1 MAKVFLD
8 PNDVSTVSD
17 NNVSV
22 FGTSGD
28 EVVKINQGVTGL
40 VVDQNVERVQL
51 PGESSEYKFLQA
63 GNQIKVYAAD
73 GTTLLATIPLQGDS
87 NGTQLTFVNG
97 TVDVKLAAGG
107 VMTFGGAT
115 VSNTTAGTLTATTID
130 TSLVTPDT
138 TPRFSVVAGASS
150 ATEGGNATFTVNL
163 TVGQGTLPAST
174 YTVDLALTGTGGAEL
189 GTDTG
194 AMVVSG
200 TGVTLSGSTLTFAP
214 GATSATI
221 TVPVTPDLAVETG
234 EGLSVAL
241 SNPGAGSA
249 LRSGQTTAATSLL
262 DPPIPEF
269 SIAAGAASAVENTSA
284 TFTISLSAA
293 QTLATSVDFTL
304 AGTGGATIGTDTGA
318 VVVSGTG
325 VTVSGSTVTFAP
337 GATTATITVP
347 VAFDTVAESGEGI
360 SVTLSNAVS
369 GTQVSGTASVA
380 NTALTDPPAPSF
392 TLTSDAA
399 GTPTQEGHA
408 ITFTVTP
415 SGVVTSDTTLTIN
428 LTGATVGS
436 ITSQASAAD
445 FNPNSTTLTFKA
457 GETAAKTTSVTVVSD
472 STSEGIEGYKA
483 SLLDS
488 GFNEKS
494 SITGTINDPVPSLTL
509 TQSTGSVDEDGTVVY
524 TVTSDITAPTGG
536 ITIPYTLSGT
546 TTAGTDFTGGSTG
559 TITIAAGATAG
570 SLSIRPTADNATEGS
585 ETIIVTLGTPN
596 NGTVSVGTVTTTVN
610 DTSKALDPTQ
620 FALAGAASVDEGSS
634 VTYTLTYG
642 SAATSD
648 MVVPYTLTGTATNA
662 TDYTGS
668 TATGNFTIK
677 TGSTS
682 ATVTLSTV
690 ADGLTEGAE
699 TVVMTLGTLPSGTT
713 AVTGKDA
720 VTTTI
725 NDTSVTVTGQ
735 TYSLT
740 TSVDNITG
748 TANNDTVYGTLSYA
762 SGVRSDATNTFN
774 VGDIINGG
782 AGNDTF
788 NITVSGTTTAA
799 SSYTAFNETMTPS
812 LTGVE
817 RVLVSNT
824 LSNLSS
830 GGTGSAVYHT
840 DLSLADSS
848 LTVLGTAASTDVN
861 TNTAF
866 DNVGKM
872 VDVEMRGRGDLAVN
886 FTSAV
891 TSGTGDALN
900 LTLNGV
906 GASGSNA
913 IFDTDNVETLNITS
927 STAANYLE
935 LGTDASTGWSEL
947 TKVNVSGSQTLDLN
961 LGTGASTVATV
972 SATGNTA
979 GVTVTGITADKF
991 TVTGGVG
998 NDTFNFSSGFN
1009 ASGTGSSILDNVAGG
1024 SGTDTLVIGSGSYA
1038 DGGFTNVSSVET
1050 LSLGSG
1056 TTVTLDAKAAAAG
1069 ITTVTESVSTG
1080 ALDTISLTISSG
1092 FTNALTVQLYGTGA
1106 TGNDTVLG
1114 GSANVN
1120 LTVKADAA
1128 VIGTGGGDLIQGAT
1142 GTGTTDTL
1150 ILTVQGTGT
1159 AVNLGTGFTNFETIT
1174 LAANSA
1180 SGITLTTDTAN
1191 VSSGKTLA
1199 IDGSALTNSSAN
1211 IVFTGTGET
1220 DGGKFNITGGAG
1232 NDTFYLGAGNDTVS
1246 GGTGNDSI
1254 DGSAGGNDSLAGGV
1268 GNDTFTMGSGLGSG
1282 DTIDGGD
1289 GTGDTLVVTASS
1301 VSSADFLNVSNVE
1314 ILQLNA
1320 STVTLTGSIPFTTFD
1335 LTNTGVTTLTLGAGY
1350 SAATT
1355 VNLGSGDSLINT
1367 AGVALTV
1374 NVTEANAGTTL
1385 AMTGGTGTDTV
1396 NITAGSG
1403 TSTISLATGAKID
1416 VINVVDGGDGTGAG
1430 ADLILSAAGYTST
1443 LKVDASGL
1451 DAGGTG
1457 AGLEGSLDET
1467 LNFTAS
1473 GATANVT
1480 VLGGGGADTII
1491 GGNANDSLDGGAGN
1505 DVLVSGTG
1513 FDNIAGGDGNDRIIF
1528 GLATG
1533 GSADGLFD
1541 GNDTVAGGSGT
1552 DTLVVTQGT
1561 GGIGDLAFLNVS
1573 GVEVLELGTGAGT
1586 VTLDSR
1592 AQTAGV
1598 ATVKLGD
1605 AATNYTVSAAGYTGA
1620 MTFDL
1625 NSNTGN
1631 VSLAGGTNN
1640 DVFVVTGTTVLGSGD
1655 SLVGGNGTDTIRLDN
1670 GLATGA
1676 SSDLTVTLGAG
1687 ASGIEAITVN
1697 DPGASG
1703 SGDVT
1708 INFSGYSATGTLTI
1722 DASALD
1728 ANSSGGT
1735 GLDEVL
1741 FLNASSLSASQVL
1754 SVTGGAGT
1762 DSITAGAG
1770 NDTISGGA
1778 GNDTITGGQGSD
1790 SLTGGAGNDVFAYS
1804 ALNQSYST
1812 TADTI
1817 SDFTLGS
1824 DTFDVSGGSFS
1835 KVAFAG
1841 NVSTYS
1847 NAGTVMANT
1856 AGQSSTLAVF
1866 VQDTKQLWIDWNQ
1879 DGVLQGGSDLLI
1891 SLPNAT
1897 GLSGAAFA
1905 SGGSAIV
1912 GTSAADNLV
1921 GTSADDI
1928 IFTMNTGAGTGSID
1942 TVNGGS
1948 GNDLLLLNQSTGSAG
1963 DYVVVTGV
1971 ETIKGGYGLDYIT
1984 LSTVGQTVTLT
1995 DANSTGMTVTGSTG
2009 ADTIIFGNS
2018 TGGQTITLVDQGGT
2032 WTASGSTGADTL
2044 LLGTGGGTSTGTI
2057 SGIESFSGSAGSDAL
2072 TIAATGSMTGINLG
2086 SGNDTLIVSFST
2098 GSLTAT
2104 GVGSAGTDTLLLTG
2118 TGNII
2123 TIDDFEVVSG
2133 TTGADTIVLGGTG
2146 GLSVTVTD
2154 NGNGFTLSGSTGA
2167 DTVIIGSGNSGTLTF
2182 ADTGGGFTASGS
2194 DSADT
2199 VVFTSSSAS
2208 SLVFNLGSGN
2218 DSLTVSGNLD
2228 TGSYTGGAGTD
2239 TLVLAGT
2246 GTAFTIDLVETVSG
2260 STGSDVILLGTT
2272 GNTVTL
2278 VDAGGT
2284 MAVSGNASGADILII
2299 SNSSSG
2305 TLLILADG
2313 TGMTVTGSDN
2323 SDTVAFTSSSAT
2335 GLVFSLGSGN
2345 DSLSFSGGADFA
2357 TFSGGSGTDTLVLVG
2372 TGNTIT
2378 IDSVETV
2385 TGSTGADTIL
2395 LASTGSDI
2403 VSLGGGTGS
2412 ITTTFSSWGSGDTI
2426 NLGSG
2431 LGADTLVFGTGFATG
2446 GIVSLSTTNFSA
2458 TGSDADVLNLDA
2470 IVTATGS
2477 ANVYLGAGGTGYN
2490 VSSGNGVADLNVSG
2504 SGYGVILVTSTGN
2517 TFGTGDIAAA
2527 TGGTGGDLF
2536 LNTGN
2541 SYVIALST
2549 GTGDATID
2557 LYYVNA
2563 GIDGTTGSYS
2573 NADIVKIDTVTL
2585 INGAVQDLT
2594 TANFVI

>member
-8 PNDVSTVSD
+8 PSDQNTVSD
-17 NNVSV
+17 NNTSV
-22 FGTSGD
+22 FGSSGT
-28 EVVKINQGVTGL
+28 EVVKVAQGVTSL
-40 VVDQNVERVQL
+40 SVDQNVERVQL
-51 PGESSEYKFLQA
+51 PGTSGDYKYLQT
-63 GNQIKVYAAD
+63 GNQIKVYATD
-73 GTTLLATIPLQGDS
+73 GTTLVATIPLQGDS
-87 NGTQLTFVNG
+87 DGTLLTFVDG
-97 TVDVKLAAGG
+97 TVSVKLAAGG
-107 VMTFGGAT
+107 VMSFGGAT
-115 VSNTTAGTLTATTID
+115 VSNTTAGALTPTTID
-130 TSLVTPDT
+130 PTLVTPDT
-138 TPRFSVVAGASS
+138 TPRFAVAAGAPS
-150 ATEGGNATFTVNL
+150 ATEGGNATFTVSL
-163 TVGQGTLPAST
+163 AVSQGSLPAST
-174 YTVDLALTGTGGAEL
+174 YTVDLALAGTGGAVL

-194 AMVVSG
+194 SMTVSG

-214 GATSATI
+214 GATTATI

-249 LRSGQTTAATSLL
+249 LRSGLTTAAVSLM

-293 QTLATSVDFTL
+293 QTLATSVDFSL
-304 AGTGGATIGTDTGA
+304 AGTGGAVVGTDTGA

-325 VTVSGSTVTFAP
+325 VTVSGSTITFAP
-337 GATTATITVP
+337 GATTATVTVP
-347 VAFDTVAESGEGI
+347 VTFDTTAETGEGI
-360 SVTLSNAVS
+360 SVSLSNPVS
-369 GTQVSGTASVA
+369 GTVVSSTASAA
-380 NTALTDPPAPSF
+380 NTALTDPPAPTF
-392 TLTSDAA
+392 TLTSNAA

-428 LTGATVGS
+428 LAGAQVGA
-436 ITSQASAAD
+436 ITSLASAAD

-457 GETAAKTTSVTVVSD
+457 GETAAKTASVTVVSD

-509 TQSTGSVDEDGTVVY
+509 TQSTGSVDEDATVVY
-524 TVTSDITAPTGG
+524 TVTSDIAAPTGG
-536 ITIPYTLSGT
+536 ITVPYTLSGT
-546 TTAGTDFTGGSTG
+546 ATPGTDFTNSASG
-559 TITIAAGATAG
+559 TITIAAGATTG
-570 SLSIRPTADNATEGS
+570 SLSIRPSADNATEGS

-642 SAATSD
+642 SAAATSD
-648 MVVPYTLTGTATNA
+648 LVVPYTVSGTATSG
-662 TDYTGS
+662 TDYTGVS
-668 TATGNFTIK
+668 ATGNFTIK

-690 ADGLTEGAE
+690 ADGLTEGSE

-725 NDTSVTVTGQ
+725 NDTSVTVVGQ

-740 TSVDNITG
+740 TNVDNITG

-762 SGVRSDATNTFN
+762 SGVRSDSTNTFN

-788 NITVSGTTTAA
+788 NITVSGTTTSA
-799 SSYTAFNETMTPS
+799 SSYTAFNETMTPA
-812 LTGVE
+812 LTAVE

-848 LTVLGTAASTDVN
+848 LTVVGTTASTDVN
-861 TNTAF
+861 SNTAF
-866 DNVGKM
+866 DNVGKL
-872 VDVEMRGRGDLAVN
+872 VDVEMRGRGDLTVN
-886 FTSAV
+886 FTSTV

-900 LTLNGV
+900 LTLNSV

-913 IFDTDNVETLNITS
+913 MFDTDNVETLNITS

-935 LGTDASTGWSEL
+935 LGTDASTGWAEL
-947 TKVNVSGSQTLDLN
+947 TKVNVSGSQTLVLD

-979 GVTVTGITADKF
+979 GVTVSGITADKF
-991 TVTGGVG
+991 TVTGGIG

-1009 ASGTGSSILDNVAGG
+1009 ASGTGSSILDNIAGG
-1024 SGTDTLVIGSGSYA
+1024 SGTDILVIGSGTYG
-1038 DGGFTNVSSVET
+1038 DGAFTNVSSVET

-1056 TTVTLDAKAAAAG
+1056 AVVTLDAKAAAAG
-1069 ITTVTESVSTG
+1069 ISTVAESDSSTG
-1080 ALDTISLTISSG
+1080 GANNTISLTVGSG

-1106 TGNDTVLG
+1106 ASSDSVYG

-1120 LTVKADAA
+1120 LTVKADAM
-1128 VIGTGGGDLIQGAT
+1128 VISTGGGDIIQGGT

-1150 ILTVQGTGT
+1150 ILTAQGT
-1159 AVNLGTGFTNFETIT
+1159 AVGTGSVVLGTGFTNFETIT
-1174 LAANSA
+1174 LAANGA

-1191 VSSGKTLA
+1191 VSSGKTLT

-1211 IVFTGTGET
+1211 IVFTGTSET

-1246 GGTGNDSI
+1246 GGA
-1254 DGSAGGNDSLAGGV
+1254 GSDTIYGSGGGNDSLAGGA
-1268 GNDTFTMGSGLGSG
+1268 GNDTFDMGSGLSSG

-1289 GTGDTLVVTASS
+1289 GTGDVLMVTSTT
-1301 VSSADFLNVSNVE
+1301 VTSADFVNVSNVE
-1314 ILQLNA
+1314 TLQLNA
-1320 STVTLTGSIPFTTFD
+1320 SAVTLTGNIPFTTFD
-1335 LTNTGVTTLTLGAGY
+1335 LTNTGYNTTLTLGAGY
-1350 SAATT
+1350 TSATT
-1355 VNLGSGDSLINT
+1355 VSLGSGDSLINT

-1374 NVTEANAGTTL
+1374 NVTEANAGSTL
-1385 AMTGGTGTDTV
+1385 SMTGGTGTDTV

-1473 GATANVT
+1473 GATANIT
-1480 VLGGGGADTII
+1480 VLGGGGADTIV

-1513 FDNIAGGDGNDRIIF
+1513 FDNIAGGEGNDRIIF
-1528 GLATG
+1528 GLSTG

-1552 DTLVVTQGT
+1552 DTLVITQGT
-1561 GGIGDLAFLNVS
+1561 GGIGDLAFLNV
-1573 GVEVLELGTGAGT
+1573 GGIEVLELGTGAGT

-1631 VSLAGGTNN
+1631 VSLVGGTNN
-1640 DVFVVTGTTVLGSGD
+1640 DVFVVTGTGVLGSGD

-1676 SSDLTVTLGAG
+1676 SSDVKIVLGAG
-1687 ASGIEAITVN
+1687 ASGIEVITVN
-1697 DPGASG
+1697 DPGTSG

-1708 INFSGYSATGTLTI
+1708 IDFSGYTASGTLTI

-1741 FLNASSLSASQVL
+1741 ILTASSLSSSQAL

-1762 DSITAGAG
+1762 DLLTGGAG
-1770 NDTISGGA
+1770 NDTITSGA

-1790 SLTGGAGNDVFAYS
+1790 SLAGGAGNDVFTYT

-1824 DTFDVSGGSFS
+1824 DTFDISSGAFS

-1841 NVSTYS
+1841 NISTYS

-1891 SLPNAT
+1891 NLPNAT
-1897 GLSGAAFA
+1897 GLSGAAFS

-1928 IFTMNTGAGTGSID
+1928 IFTMNTGAAATID

-1963 DYVVVTGV
+1963 DSVVVSGV
-1971 ETIKGGYGLDYIT
+1971 ESIKGGYGLDYIN
-1984 LSTVGQTVTLT
+1984 LSSVAGQTVTLT
-1995 DANSTGMTVTGSTG
+1995 DADLTGMTVTGSTG
-2009 ADTIIFGNS
+2009 ADTIIFGGT
-2018 TGGQTITLVDQGGT
+2018 TGGVTIKLADQGGT

-2044 LLGTGGGTSTGTI
+2044 VLVGTGSSTGTLY
-2057 SGIESFSGSAGSDAL
+2057 GIESFTGTDVGSDVL
-2072 TIAATGSMTGINLG
+2072 TVGAAGTSMTGITLG
-2086 SGNDTLIVSFST
+2086 SGDDTLIVSFST
-2098 GSLTAT
+2098 GSLTT
-2104 GVGSAGTDTLLLTG
+2104 
-2118 TGNII
+2118 
-2123 TIDDFEVVSG
+2123 SG
-2133 TTGADTIVLGGTG
+2133 GLDVGGT
-2146 GLSVTVTD
+2146 
-2154 NGNGFTLSGSTGA
+2154 
-2167 DTVIIGSGNSGTLTF
+2167 
-2182 ADTGGGFTASGS
+2182 
-2194 DSADT
+2194 
-2199 VVFTSSSAS
+2199 
-2208 SLVFNLGSGN
+2208 
-2218 DSLTVSGNLD
+2218 
-2228 TGSYTGGAGTD
+2228 GTD

-2246 GTAFTIDLVETVSG
+2246 GNTITIDDFEKVSG
-2260 STGSDVILLGTT
+2260 S
-2272 GNTVTL
+2272 
-2278 VDAGGT
+2278 
-2284 MAVSGNASGADILII
+2284 SGADIIVL
-2299 SNSSSG
+2299 G
-2305 TLLILADG
+2305 ATG
-2313 TGMTVTGSDN
+2313 GMTVTVNDASGGFTLTGSTGT
-2323 SDTVAFTSSSAT
+2323 DTVLIGTGNVGTLTFADAGGGFTA
-2335 GLVFSLGSGN
+2335 SGN
-2345 DSLSFSGGADFA
+2345 DMTGGDSVVFAGSSTTSLVFNLGTGNDTL
-2357 TFSGGSGTDTLVLVG
+2357 TFSGNLNTGNFTGGVGSDTLILVG
-2372 TGNTIT
+2372 TGNNIT
-2378 IDSVETV
+2378 LEGVETV
-2385 TGSTGADTIL
+2385 TGSIGPDTLVFAGAAATGLVFNLGSGSDTLTVSGATNTGSFIGGDGTDTLILAGTGANSFAIDSVETISGATGVDTIIL
-2395 LASTGSDI
+2395 TSTGSDI
-2403 VSLGGGTGS
+2403 VSLGGGTGTG
-2412 ITTTFSSWGSGDTI
+2412 ITTTFSNWGLTSSGDTLQ
-2426 NLGSG
+2426 LGTG
-2431 LGADTLVFGTGFATG
+2431 AGDPADTLIFGTGFTTG
-2446 GIVSLSTTNFSA
+2446 AAAGVDDLIINGFSA
-2458 TGSDADVLNLDA
+2458 TGGDKLNLND
-2470 IVTATGS
+2470 IVTATTGINTGWYNL
-2477 ANVYLGAGGTGYN
+2477 AQNGGTG
-2490 VSSGNGVADLNVSG
+2490 VDQ
-2504 SGYGVILVTSTGN
+2504 TSTGQGVI
-2517 TFGTGDIAAA
+2517 FVYGTGFTAAEVTL
-2527 TGGTGGDLF
+2527 TGVGASGSNLYLMSGNVDYVVVLASSSGDQSLDLF
-2536 LNTGN
+2536 RVND
-2541 SYVIALST
+2541 ALDGST
-2549 GTGDATID
+2549 GTIG
-2557 LYYVNA
+2557 A
-2563 GIDGTTGSYS
+2563 G
-2573 NADIVKIDTVTL
+2573 DIVHLGTL
-2585 INGAVQDLT
+2585 NLLGSEINTNLSAS
-2594 TANFVI
+2594 NFVI